1 MRAQAQQK
9 SALWRIHFWAAVLA
23 SPFALMAALTG
34 ILYVFTPQIEHILY
48 GHLDLV
54 SVTGKTLALDDV
66 VHAAHPAAPDGWTI
80 YAVLPGHDAT
90 DSTRVVFTPPANLLA
105 ANTRSSDHMHAGG
118 VKEGPKG
125 GKPKRPSFGWPGK
138 AWVVYM
144 NPYTAQVLG
153 QHAHQDRFNQWAKRL
168 HSRLLQTESWRWMI
182 ELATS
187 WLMVMLVTGIW
198 LWWLARPASQVTSNT
213 AHTNAASRTRWKR
226 WHTWVGLT
234 MALMSAIILTTGLT
248 WSKQAGQVVRSMRD
262 LAGQAPPTM
271 PANLKSQQPS
281 EGNALLMSWQGAWD
295 AAKRQAPDVS
305 LQLMPPQQMGDVW
318 RITSD
323 DRSQPMKRFDLALD
337 AYSGS
342 PLYFSG
348 WQELTAF
355 AKATAIGI
363 PFHRG
368 EFGWWNQALLLAF
381 GLGVLFSMVSGWLM
395 FYKRHQ
401 PGTLGW
407 PPLSSGAWRAM
418 PIGFWVSALLMCGLM
433 PLLAWSAAGLAAL
446 ETMLHWHQRRA
457 R

>member
-1 MRAQAQQK
+1 MRLQAQQK
-9 SALWRIHFWAAVLA
+9 SALWRVHFWAAVLA
-23 SPFALMAALTG
+23 SPFALMAAFTG
-34 ILYVFTPQIEHILY
+34 ILYVFTPQIEHVLY
-48 GHLDLV
+48 GQLDQ
-54 SVTGKTLALDDV
+54 VTASGKPLALDDV
-66 VHAAHPAAPDGWTI
+66 VHAAHSAAPKGWSI

-90 DSTRVVFTPPANLLA
+90 DSTRVVFTPPASVQT
-105 ANTRSSDHMHAGG
+105 ANMRKDEHMHAGG
-118 VKEGPKG
+118 SAGRDIK
-125 GKPKRPSFGWPGK
+125 KRPSFGWPAK

-153 QHAHQDRFNQWAKRL
+153 QHANQDRFNQWAKRL
-168 HSRLLQTESWRWMI
+168 HSRLLQTEGWRWMI

-198 LWWLARPASQVTSNT
+198 LWWLARPAIKVAPHAAPS
-213 AHTNAASRTRWKR
+213 AAASRARWKR

-248 WSKQAGQVVRSMRD
+248 WSKQAGQVVRNMRD

-271 PANLKSQQPS
+271 PANLQSHLPS
-281 EGNALLMSWQGAWD
+281 DSSSLMMSWQGAWD
-295 AAKRQAPDVS
+295 ASRRQAPDVS
-305 LQLMPPQQMGDVW
+305 LQLMPPQQTSDVW

-381 GLGVLFSMVSGWLM
+381 GFGVLFSLVSGWLM

-401 PGTLGW
+401 PGTWGW
-407 PPLSSGAWRAM
+407 PPLASGSWRAM

-433 PLLAWSAAGLAAL
+433 PLLAWSATGVAAF
-446 ETMLHWHQRRA
+446 EIMLHWHQRNA